1 MKYRLRVNGGTRDV
15 DVPRGTQLLEVLRD
29 DLGLTGARY
38 GCGRGQCGACFVLA
52 DSGRGPR
59 AVASCLMA
67 VDQAAT
73 VEITTIEGLAHDPG
87 AGAPGEGAPGRVATR
102 EATLHPVQ
110 EAFAVED
117 AMQCGYC
124 TSGMVISAVAL
135 LASSPKPSDAEI
147 RDAMAPNLC
156 RCGVYTR
163 AIRAVKRAA
172 G

>member
-1 MKYRLRVNGGTRDV
+1 MKYRLRVNGGTREV
-15 DVPRGTQLLEVLRD
+15 DVPRGTPLLEVLRD
-29 DLGLTGARY
+29 DLTLTGARY

-73 VEITTIEGLAHDPG
+73 VEITTVEGLAHDS
-87 AGAPGEGAPGRVATR
+87 E
-102 EATLHPVQ
+102 LHPVQ
-110 EAFAVED
+110 KAFAAED

-124 TSGMVISAVAL
+124 TSGMVISATAL
-135 LASSPKPSDAEI
+135 LERTPHPTEAEV
-147 RDAMAPNLC
+147 RESLATNLC